1 MSAEVSAMP
10 KSSPTRSYCTS
21 RRWTEE
27 EARAAL
33 AALAA
38 SGLSIREFA
47 SREGLDTQRLY
58 TWRRKLGRSV
68 AVATMPTPPPPAFVE
83 LGAGRPERIDVLLRS
98 GRRLRCAE
106 EISSDTLRRLVDAL
120 EEDGC

>member
-1 MSAEVSAMP
+1 MP
-10 KSSPTRSYCTS
+10 KSSPTRSYRTS

-47 SREGLDTQRLY
+47 SREGLDPQRLY
-58 TWRRKLGRSV
+58 TWRRKLGRAIV
-68 AVATMPTPPPPAFVE
+68 VATMRTPPPPAFIE
-83 LGAGRPERIDVLLRS
+83 LRAGGRPDRIDVLLRS

-106 EISSDTLRRLVDAL
+106 QISLSTLRRLVDAL